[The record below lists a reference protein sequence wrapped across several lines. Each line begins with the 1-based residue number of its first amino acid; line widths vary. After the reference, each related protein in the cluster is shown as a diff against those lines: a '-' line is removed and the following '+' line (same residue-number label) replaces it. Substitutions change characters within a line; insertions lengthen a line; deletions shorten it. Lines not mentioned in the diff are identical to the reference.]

1 MPERTPRFRR
11 RPHSSAA
18 GRIAG
23 GARSSRSRS
32 TQLKPALRYEE
43 INDPVGPFAG
53 FEVGEDEGSV
63 AAHPT
68 SVAVHDFEAGT
79 DQRGEVDLVD
89 DEEVGTG
96 DPRSPFARN
105 LVAGRDV
112 DHVDRQIGELGRE
125 GRGKVVAA

>member
-68 SVAVHDFEAGT
+68 SGARSILLMTRRSERVIPGPPL
-79 DQRGEVDLVD
+79 RGIL
-89 DEEVGTG
+89 
-96 DPRSPFARN
+96 SP
-105 LVAGRDV
+105 
-112 DHVDRQIGELGRE
+112 
-125 GRGKVVAA
+125 AATSIT